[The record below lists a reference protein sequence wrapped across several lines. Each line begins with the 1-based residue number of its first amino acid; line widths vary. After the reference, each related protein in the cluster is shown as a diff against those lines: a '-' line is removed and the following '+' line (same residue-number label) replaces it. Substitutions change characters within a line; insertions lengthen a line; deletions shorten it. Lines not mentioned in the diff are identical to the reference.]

1 MSALKVGGILE
12 WPSQRELG
20 RAGLGQGAGEP
31 QWAQE
36 QEGLASAHCPTAW
49 LHPGLYVPA
58 DGCPCCETGAEWGAE
73 PAPQLLSST
82 PAPAAGSA
90 ETSLTLANPQ
100 PHLPPCTRAVLEGVP
115 RRHLS
120 QSRKPDPPLWGP

>member
-58 DGCPCCETGAEWGAE
+58 DGCPCCETGAEWGQSLHPSCLA
-73 PAPQLLSST
+73 AP
-82 PAPAAGSA
+82 
-90 ETSLTLANPQ
+90 
-100 PHLPPCTRAVLEGVP
+100 
-115 RRHLS
+115 
-120 QSRKPDPPLWGP
+120 PPLQQEVQRLV

>member
-49 LHPGLYVPA
+49 LHPGLCVPA

-90 ETSLTLANPQ
+90 ETSLTREPSATPASLHKGSFGRRPQ
-100 PHLPPCTRAVLEGVP
+100 EAPEP
-115 RRHLS
+115 
-120 QSRKPDPPLWGP
+120 KP